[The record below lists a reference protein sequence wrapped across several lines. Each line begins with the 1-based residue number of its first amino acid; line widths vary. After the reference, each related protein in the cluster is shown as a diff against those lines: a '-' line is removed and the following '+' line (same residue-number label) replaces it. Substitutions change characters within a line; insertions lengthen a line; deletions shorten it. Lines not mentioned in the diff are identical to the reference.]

1 MSNPNFIPSMSTN
14 EIFVDLDTSKCLTDE
29 LEAMKQALEN
39 IPEEDTNEYAPADHN
54 HDGVYAPVAHS
65 HDYAASNHNHNEAY
79 APASHSHDYA
89 PSSHNHDEAYATAG
103 HDHDEAYAT
112 AGHNH
117 DTAYAQAS
125 HGHAE
130 YASNSHNHDEAYA
143 ASNHTH
149 ADKADLVNGKIPI
162 SQIPDEVKE
171 IRFVADIAARNA
183 MTGLFAGLSVYVTDA
198 TADSTVAS
206 GGAFYLYNGTAW
218 IKTAESESM
227 DLVLQWAN
235 IQGRPES
242 MPANGGNADTV
253 DGKHASDFAA
263 AGHNHDSAYAKAS
276 HSHTGYAASNHSH
289 SGYAA
294 SNHTHSGYAASNH
307 EHEEYAASNHGH
319 DAYFEKSGGTIT
331 GETNFS
337 GGLIRTKGSQTIFN
351 NGSRITYGSGN
362 LETYVTGT
370 KLYCNQAFTVASDR
384 RVKRDVETL
393 DKARLVEFLKKVE
406 FVAYNYI
413 FDEADEPRRI
423 GVIAQQ
429 LLEIDKE
436 MARYFVKETEEGV
449 YTVDYT
455 ALALLAAIAV
465 Q

>member
-14 EIFVDLDTSKCLTDE
+14 EIYVGEDTTKCLTDE
-29 LEAMKQALEN
+29 LDAMNQAIEN
-39 IPEEDTNEYAPADHN
+39 IPEEDTNEYALADHN
-54 HDGVYAPVAHS
+54 HDGVYAPATHS
-65 HDYAASNHNHNEAY
+65 HDYAASNHNHDNV
-79 APASHSHDYA
+79 
-89 PSSHNHDEAYATAG
+89 
-103 HDHDEAYAT
+103 
-112 AGHNH
+112 
-117 DTAYAQAS
+117 YAQAS
-125 HGHAE
+125 HGHTE
-130 YASNSHNHDEAYA
+130 YASSSHNHDEDYA

-183 MTGLFAGLSVYVTDA
+183 MTGLFAGLSVFVTDA
-198 TADSTVAS
+198 TGDTTVAS

-235 IQGRPES
+235 IQGKPDS

-253 DGKHASDFAA
+253 DGKHASEFAT
-263 AGHNHDSAYAKAS
+263 AGHNHDTAYAGASHNHDSAYASAS
-276 HSHTGYAASNHSH
+276 HTHSAYAAASHTH

-294 SNHTHSGYAASNH
+294 SNHTHNYAASDH
-307 EHEEYAASNHGH
+307 DHSEY
-319 DAYFEKSGGTIT
+319 FTKSGGTIT

-337 GGLIRTKGSQTIFN
+337 GGLVKTKGSQSIYN

-384 RVKRDVETL
+384 RVKRDIERL
-393 DKARLVEFLKKVE
+393 DKERLVEFLKKVE

-413 FDEADEPRRI
+413 FDEADEPKRI

>member
-1 MSNPNFIPSMSTN
+1 MSNPNFIPSLSTN
-14 EIFVDLDTSKCLTDE
+14 EIYVDMDTTKCLTDD
-29 LEAMKQALEN
+29 LVAIKQALEN
-39 IPEEDTNEYAPADHN
+39 IPEEDTNEYAHADHN
-54 HDGVYAPVAHS
+54 HDGVYAPASHG
-65 HDYAASNHNHNEAY
+65 HDYAASNHN
-79 APASHSHDYA
+79 
-89 PSSHNHDEAYATAG
+89 
-103 HDHDEAYAT
+103 HDEAYAT

-125 HGHAE
+125 HSHAE

-171 IRFVADIAARNA
+171 VRFVADIAARNA

-198 TADSTVAS
+198 TADTTVAS

-253 DGKHASDFAA
+253 DGKHASDFAT
-263 AGHNHDSAYAKAS
+263 AS
-276 HSHTGYAASNHSH
+276 HSHTGYASSNHSH

-307 EHEEYAASNHGH
+307 THSGYAASNHNH
-319 DAYFEKSGGTIT
+319 DEYFTKSGGTIT

-337 GGLIRTKGSQTIFN
+337 GGLVKTKGSQTIFN

-384 RVKRDVETL
+384 RVKRDIEVL

-413 FDEADEPRRI
+413 FDEADEPKRI